1 MDARA
6 ISSLPTAH
14 CESKL
19 AAEILAEEA
28 LSAGIDAVMS
38 AMSGETRFTNENE
51 AAFALLRKGCRHSAR
66 SEAMPLRL
74 VIPEQQ
80 AVVVSFLVRV
90 ADRRSAARRV
100 KELGRILLK
109 ASPSWQHLLMNA
121 EQLGGVS
128 GLLSEEVKALGLK
141 AEGDDAVPLAV
152 PVIQAE
158 SRVFLR
164 ESQTQRHL
172 STASS
177 HSSVVMTELPVSLF
191 VCHSAGKGASEFS
204 SCSTEAEEATSKR
217 SELKP
222 GSFEFGLEHEGIPS
236 LGHFLGSRRRWTD
249 LELCCS
255 SSSLGKREIFR
266 LSGASMQHQ
275 LTGMCLHVDPS
286 CPNKVV
292 LSAESNSAWEVLA
305 AI

>member
-66 SEAMPLRL
+66 SETMPLRL

-141 AEGDDAVPLAV
+141 AEGDLAV

-164 ESQTQRHL
+164 ESQTQRYL
-172 STASS
+172 SIASS

-222 GSFEFGLEHEGIPS
+222 GSFEFGLEHEDIPS

-292 LSAESNSAWEVLA
+292 LSAESSSAWEVLA

>member
-38 AMSGETRFTNENE
+38 AMSGEARFTNENE

-80 AVVVSFLVRV
+80 AVVVSFLARV

-121 EQLGGVS
+121 EELGGVS

-152 PVIQAE
+152 PAVIQAE

-164 ESQTQRHL
+164 ESQTQRYL
-172 STASS
+172 SIANS

-204 SCSTEAEEATSKR
+204 SCSTEAEETTSKR
-217 SELKP
+217 SEKP
-222 GSFEFGLEHEGIPS
+222 GPFEFGLEHEGIPS

-266 LSGASMQHQ
+266 LAGASMQHQ

-286 CPNKVV
+286 CPHKVV
-292 LSAESNSAWEVLA
+292 LSAESSSAWEVLA

>member
-1 MDARA
+1 
-6 ISSLPTAH
+6 
-14 CESKL
+14 
-19 AAEILAEEA
+19 
-28 LSAGIDAVMS
+28 MS
-38 AMSGETRFTNENE
+38 AMSGEARFTNENE

-66 SEAMPLRL
+66 SDKMPLRL

-80 AVVVSFLVRV
+80 AVVVSFLARV

-109 ASPSWQHLLMNA
+109 TSPSWQHLLMNA

-141 AEGDDAVPLAV
+141 AEGDDPVPLAV
-152 PVIQAE
+152 PAVIQAE

-164 ESQTQRHL
+164 ESQTQRYL
-172 STASS
+172 SIASS

-204 SCSTEAEEATSKR
+204 SCSTEAEEATSR

-222 GSFEFGLEHEGIPS
+222 GPFEFGLEHEGIPF

-266 LSGASMQHQ
+266 LTGASMQHQ

-292 LSAESNSAWEVLA
+292 LSAESSSAWEVLA